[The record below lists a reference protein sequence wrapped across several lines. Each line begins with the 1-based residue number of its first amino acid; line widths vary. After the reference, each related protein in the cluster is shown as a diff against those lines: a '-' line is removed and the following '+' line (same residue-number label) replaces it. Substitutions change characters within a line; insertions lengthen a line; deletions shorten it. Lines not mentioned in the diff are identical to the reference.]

1 MGVKV
6 STQRHPTMPTLLK
19 VRAMTKLEN
28 DSRIVNK
35 EIFKINASDPELC
48 IKGSYFAEN
57 IYPVNDSYET
67 SIFPGNHTEG
77 EIS

>member
-6 STQRHPTMPTLLK
+6 STRRHPTMPTLLK

-28 DSRIVNK
+28 DSRIVNPV
-35 EIFKINASDPELC
+35 N
-48 IKGSYFAEN
+48 IKGSCFKV
-57 IYPVNDSYET
+57 YPVHDSYET